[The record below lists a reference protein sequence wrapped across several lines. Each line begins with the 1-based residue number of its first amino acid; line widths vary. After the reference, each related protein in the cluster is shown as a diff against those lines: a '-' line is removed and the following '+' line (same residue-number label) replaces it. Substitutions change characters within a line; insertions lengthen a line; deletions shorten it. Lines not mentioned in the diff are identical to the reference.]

1 MRTHASIFAAAAA
14 LLAASITTAHADT
27 LTVGYSNVG
36 LSTGNGLSSS
46 VPALHLAAQADL
58 PDGYDLTASVTHGKR
73 EAASYTDAHAAING
87 NLPLAIG
94 TIQPGLVAGY
104 TRIDYSGSYFHDG
117 PGWRMASGYAGAR
130 VGYLYAPTQDV
141 SLHAAFEFGRNFAT
155 HYTPRPTI
163 GGLYAAADIGA
174 SMRLGPGA
182 LIVGARLMNLPISQD
197 SGLHIRAAEYR
208 IGYAMAF

>member
-1 MRTHASIFAAAAA
+1 MRTPTAIFAAAT
-14 LLAASITTAHADT
+14 LLAASLATAHAAT
-27 LTVGYSNVG
+27 LTVGYANVS
-36 LSTGNGLSSS
+36 LNTGNGLSSS

-73 EAASYTDAHAAING
+73 EAASDTDAHVAING

-94 TIQPGLVAGY
+94 TIQPGLVTGY

-130 VGYLYAPTQDV
+130 IGYLYAPTSDV

-155 HYTPRPTI
+155 QYTKRPTI
-163 GGLYAAADIGA
+163 GGLYTAADIGA
-174 SMRLGPGA
+174 SLRFGPGA
-182 LIVGARLMNLPISQD
+182 LTVGARLMNLPISQD
-197 SGLHIRAAEYR
+197 SGLHIRTAEYR
-208 IGYAMAF
+208 IGYALTF

>member
-1 MRTHASIFAAAAA
+1 MRTHAPIFAAAT
-14 LLAASITTAHADT
+14 LLAASLTAAHAAT
-27 LTVGYSNVG
+27 LTAGYSNVS
-36 LSTGNGLSSS
+36 LNTGNGLSSS

-73 EAASYTDAHAAING
+73 EAASYTDAHMGING

-94 TIQPGLVAGY
+94 AIQPGLVAGY

-130 VGYLYAPTQDV
+130 IGYLYAPTQAV

-155 HYTPRPTI
+155 HYTLRPTI
-163 GGLYAAADIGA
+163 GGLYTAVDVGA
-174 SMRLGPGA
+174 SLRFGPGA
-182 LIVGARLMNLPISQD
+182 LTVGARLMNLPISQD
-197 SGLHIRAAEYR
+197 SGLHIRTAEYR
-208 IGYAMAF
+208 IGYTMTF